1 MNKMDTAITRRSAA
15 GNQLVRWAAFTGRF
29 MGHLLTHWLI
39 GIPRRTPIQT
49 CPCFT
54 DEKPFLYLCW
64 CQGQMSS
71 LSLVCYVPYPCWSII
86 PNLVVQPPL
95 HYQQWYRLQA
105 FRGGKFKSE
114 RGPGGVC
121 WLDIGI
127 FDKYSCQICRGTLDS
142 RAASFLTCDMLDFFF
157 LLGGRCGCG
166 CFSFRMWETMSGTL
180 DAAGAAVAA
189 VFDADEPWRFF
200 SLIPQTVRTNNARTL
215 LSTRFS
221 FSSLRA
227 ILSRDM
233 RTWAETTFEDIS
245 SLTSSLG
252 SGGEIM
258 QRSWIWDCS
267 LSRIFDRN
275 WSLRFVKFDNKSG
288 NRFHQ
293 FRLIKLISGTLR

>member
-95 HYQQWYRLQA
+95 HYQQWYRLQGREIQIWTGA
-105 FRGGKFKSE
+105 RRGLLIGHWDLWQIFMSNL
-114 RGPGGVC
+114 PGDA
-121 WLDIGI
+121 WL
-127 FDKYSCQICRGTLDS
+127 S
-142 RAASFLTCDMLDFFF
+142 RSLLLTCDMLDFFF

-180 DAAGAAVAA
+180 DAAAAAVAA